1 MGLYSLLLH
10 QLFTNL
16 PVAIF
21 PPRYPEP
28 PVVPTLVTILD
39 GLAKTNAN
47 VLFVVPS
54 LLEVCL
60 CLVSFMNINSNLHP
74 SCGHTMLRQ
83 SIS

>member
-1 MGLYSLLLH
+1 MGIYYLLLH

-21 PPRYPEP
+21 PPQYPEP
-28 PVVPTLVTILD
+28 PVVPTSVTILD
-39 GLAKTNAN
+39 GLAKTHAN

-54 LLEVCL
+54 VLEVCL
-60 CLVSFMNINSNLHP
+60 CSVSFMNINSSLHL
-74 SCGHTMLRQ
+74 SCGHTMSRQ